1 MIAAVKRRIRGV
13 LAALLSPLLG
23 WMEIRF
29 DELRQRLDVLVAGQS
44 ELTRLH
50 RQAVLERDAGVDLV
64 SRAVGVQA
72 ATLESIR
79 AEQARLAE
87 EVRALRDEV
96 RSLEPARDHVV
107 D

>member
-1 MIAAVKRRIRGV
+1 MLLARRAV
-13 LAALLSPLLG
+13 
-23 WMEIRF
+23 
-29 DELRQRLDVLVAGQS
+29 S
-44 ELTRLH
+44 EGS
-50 RQAVLERDAGVDLV
+50 ADAGVDLV

>member
-23 WMEIRF
+23 WMAVRF
-29 DELRQRLDVLVAGQS
+29 DELRQRLDVLAAEQS